1 MGRPQAH
8 EGGWKEQ
15 IERYNGFFQCHGPE
29 INQESKE
36 HESWIEFP
44 PNDDCWKRI
53 IFAEVQEEESE
64 NRRLLQRRFWVLVL
78 RLFYVFHVDV
88 GLNVNGSDSN
98 NANESDDANHS
109 NSPAYSNSPVDP
121 INTDDADRSDNTDV
135 SNSTDGTDIANSTNG
150 TDIAN
155 STNDTDNSNGP
166 NTSADRWV

>member
-1 MGRPQAH
+1 LGRPQAH

-64 NRRLLQRRFWVLVL
+64 NRRLLQRRFWVLAL

-98 NANESDDANHS
+98 NANESDYANH
-109 NSPAYSNSPVDP
+109 SNSPVDP

-135 SNSTDGTDIANSTNG
+135 SNSADGTDIANSTNG

-155 STNDTDNSNGP
+155 STNDTDKSNGP
-166 NTSADRWV
+166 NTSADRWL